1 MAGVSEGG
9 LRTVVGEEFCAEYLF
24 LFVTKK
30 ERLEDAHIS
39 HEQ

>member
-24 LFVTKK
+24 LFVKK
-30 ERLEDAHIS
+30 IKP
-39 HEQ
+39 